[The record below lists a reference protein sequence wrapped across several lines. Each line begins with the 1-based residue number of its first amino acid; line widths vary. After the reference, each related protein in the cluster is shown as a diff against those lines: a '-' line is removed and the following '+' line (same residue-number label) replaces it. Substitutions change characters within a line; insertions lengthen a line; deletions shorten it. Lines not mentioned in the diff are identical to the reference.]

1 MSRIQT
7 HKIASFCFVYHQN
20 NEGYAVFLQ
29 GFSFNKHAAGLKT
42 PKGCTEKMPQIMN
55 IFINIMNRF
64 DKRLGVVQK
73 AWLGSKG
80 LAWSSLWISMLI
92 SRLYSCQIDWVIRC

>member
-1 MSRIQT
+1 MC
-7 HKIASFCFVYHQN
+7 HFVLFTTKT

-55 IFINIMNRF
+55 IFINIMNRL
-64 DKRLGVVQK
+64 DKK
-73 AWLGSKG
+73 AWRGSKG
-80 LAWSSLWISMLI
+80 LAWVKRLGLVKP
-92 SRLYSCQIDWVIRC
+92 RLYSCQIDWVIRC